1 MLTTLGDTKG
11 DGEADG
17 DGDAT
22 AEGDVDACNLAGWV
36 AAGWV
41 AAGWVAAV
49 VAVDGWAG
57 GCAVGRP
64 PVPLTSA

>member
-1 MLTTLGDTKG
+1 MLTTLGDTEG
-11 DGEADG
+11 DGEAEG

-22 AEGDVDACNLAGWV
+22 AEGDVDACRL
-36 AAGWV
+36 AGWV

-49 VAVDGWAG
+49 VAVEGWTG